1 MYCMIARNQMKPGQ
15 VDAIVKTLEQDFV
28 PVLKKA
34 PGFRACYMM
43 AGPQGEYT
51 AFVLWESR
59 ANADAYIASPER
71 DRALAGMADKLE
83 GPMKLEFGEVRS
95 AVTV

>member
-15 VDAIVKTLEQDFV
+15 VDAVVKSLEKDFV
-28 PVLKKA
+28 PVMKKS
-34 PGFRACYMM
+34 PGFRGAYMV
-43 AGPQGEYT
+43 AGPKGEYT
-51 AFVLWESR
+51 AFVLWASR
-59 ANADAYIASPER
+59 ANADAYITSPER
-71 DRALAGMADKLE
+71 DKALAGIADKLE

>member
-15 VDAIVKTLEQDFV
+15 LDAVVKAFEKDFV
-28 PVLKKA
+28 PVMKRS
-34 PGFRACYMM
+34 PGFRGCYML
-43 AGPQGEYT
+43 AGPKGEYT

-59 ANADAYIASPER
+59 ADADAYVANPER
-71 DRALAGMADKLE
+71 GKALAGVADKLE

-95 AVTV
+95 AVSV

>member
-15 VDAIVKTLEQDFV
+15 VDAVVTALEKDSV
-28 PVLKKA
+28 PVMKQSR
-34 PGFRACYMM
+34 GFRGCYMM
-43 AGPQGEYT
+43 AGPKGEYT

-59 ANADAYIASPER
+59 ADADAYAASRER
-71 DRALAGMADKLE
+71 EKALAGIADKLE

>member
-1 MYCMIARNQMKPGQ
+1 MK
-15 VDAIVKTLEQDFV
+15 KS
-28 PVLKKA
+28 
-34 PGFRACYMM
+34 PGFRGYYML
-43 AGPQGEYT
+43 AGPKGEYT

-59 ANADAYIASPER
+59 ADADAYVASPER
-71 DRALAGMADKLE
+71 DKALAGVADKLE